1 MKIIFFTNSQRGIL
15 CINHIKNIFNIDKVV
30 STDKF
35 KKYIN
40 PKIYLNCPDNINSEN
55 FIKKIKNLN
64 PDVIIS
70 AGFSEIFSNH
80 FISSVNSLW
89 LNLHAGSL
97 PEMRGSSP
105 LNWSLIKGL
114 TSTKINI
121 IKVSKEVDAGDILST
136 KKIKIN
142 IDSTIED
149 LHFEANKSFPKM
161 LENVLKKINSKKI
174 KGIKQSSNYS
184 YYPRRFKEDGFILFD
199 QNTVKQI
206 HNKIRAL
213 SDPYPNAFTFFDKK
227 KIYLKKSNL
236 LINKFYGEPGR
247 IYQID
252 GRRILVCALDYSLWI
267 YTDHKFKKTDRYKK
281 LATFNQLALRFY
293 ENK

>member
-15 CINHIKNIFNIDKVV
+15 CINHIKNIFNIDKVI
-30 STDKF
+30 STNKF
-35 KKYIN
+35 KKYID
-40 PKIYLNCPDNINSEN
+40 PKIYLNCPKNINSEN

-70 AGFSEIFSNH
+70 AGFSEIFSKH
-80 FISSVNSLW
+80 FINSVSSSW

-114 TSTKINI
+114 NHTKINI

-142 IDSTIED
+142 INSTIED
-149 LHFEANKSFPKM
+149 LHIEANKFFPKM

-174 KGIKQSSNYS
+174 NGIKQSSSYS
-184 YYPRRFKEDGFILFD
+184 YYPRRFKEDGFVIFD
-199 QNTVKQI
+199 QNTANQV

-213 SDPYPNAFTFFDKK
+213 SDPYPNAFTFFGKK
-227 KIYLKKSNL
+227 KIHLKKSNL
-236 LINKFYGEPGR
+236 LKNNYYGEPGR

-252 GRRILVCALDYSLWI
+252 GSRILVCALDHSLWI
-267 YTDHKFKKTDRYKK
+267 YTDYRFKKTDRYKR
-281 LATFNQLALRFY
+281 LATINQLALRFY